1 MIAKSFC
8 CWLYSMLLVMK
19 ARSLILR
26 ALLFAVVLAPSALR
40 ASARP
45 LGAPSCTVMKPQ
57 MRAGLV
63 GVKAVR
69 TPDRL
74 VAAKPGHHGP
84 APRLHRIRGKKINIQ
99 SGFVSAPRCYARTV
113 FLFSAESF
121 IQPDMGGPNPSRGPP
136 SQFSL

>member
-1 MIAKSFC
+1 
-8 CWLYSMLLVMK
+8 MLPVMK

-45 LGAPSCTVMKPQ
+45 VGAPSCTVLKSQ
-57 MRAGLV
+57 LRAASAGA
-63 GVKAVR
+63 KAVR
-69 TPDRL
+69 TPDQW
-74 VAAKPGHHGP
+74 VAGVPGHHGP
-84 APRLHRIRGKKINIQ
+84 APRLHRIRGKKISVQ
-99 SGFVSAPRCYARTV
+99 RGFASASRCYARAV

-121 IQPDMGGPNPSRGPP
+121 VQPDMGGPNPSRGPP

>member
-1 MIAKSFC
+1 
-8 CWLYSMLLVMK
+8 MLPVMK

-45 LGAPSCTVMKPQ
+45 LSAPSCTVLKPQ
-57 MRAGLV
+57 VRAGSV
-63 GVKAVR
+63 RVNAVR
-69 TPDRL
+69 TPDQL
-74 VAAKPGHHGP
+74 VAAMPGHHGP
-84 APRLHRIRGKKINIQ
+84 APRLHRIRGKKISMQ
-99 SGFVSAPRCYARTV
+99 RGFASAPRCYARTV

-121 IQPDMGGPNPSRGPP
+121 AEQEMGGPNPSRGPP